1 MHFTGFLLSYLN
13 YQLPF
18 YPKTGANLNNIR
30 SSKRDVFSRASSERR
45 RRKVTKEVKRK
56 DKIYLERE
64 RWENHFD
71 PCVQLFGFYV
81 EIQEHVNL
89 ASS

>member
-1 MHFTGFLLSYLN
+1 MLVLISFVMS
-13 YQLPF
+13 LPF
-18 YPKTGANLNNIR
+18 NLSKDCCEFR
-30 SSKRDVFSRASSERR
+30 SSKGDVFSRASSERH